1 MEVRKPNWLKI
12 KLPGGTECRTVQSVL
27 SQQHLHTVCDEAHCP
42 NKEECWSNRT
52 ATFMVL
58 GDTCTRNCKFCNVH
72 SSGSGEAERRRCGE
86 AEKWRSGEEA
96 KRRSGEVERW
106 RGGVTKIEALA
117 QEPDNLAEAVSLLEL
132 QYVVVT
138 CVTRDDLPD
147 GGAKHWANCINA
159 VREKNPDC
167 KIEVLISDHQGR
179 MNDIQTI
186 LDAKPDV
193 VAHNLETIARLYP
206 SARPQANYQRSLDV
220 LKYIAD
226 AGFITKSGIMVGLGE
241 EVDEVY
247 RLMEDAKEHGVDIF
261 TLGQYLQP
269 TKKHRP
275 VVEYVHPDKLAAYK
289 AKALEIGLKH
299 VESGPLVRSSYHAKE
314 SYEQLTVYNEQ

>member
-1 MEVRKPNWLKI
+1 MGAIAREGDREPVPYRSS
-12 KLPGGTECRTVQSVL
+12 TL
-27 SQQHLHTVCDEAHCP
+27 SLADEP
-42 NKEECWSNRT
+42 E
-52 ATFMVL
+52 
-58 GDTCTRNCKFCNVH
+58 
-72 SSGSGEAERRRCGE
+72 
-86 AEKWRSGEEA
+86 
-96 KRRSGEVERW
+96 
-106 RGGVTKIEALA
+106 
-117 QEPDNLAEAVSLLEL
+117 NLAMAVTLLEL
-132 QYVVVT
+132 QYVVIT
-138 CVTRDDLPD
+138 CVTRDDLAD

-206 SARPQANYQRSLDV
+206 AARPQADYQRSLDV
-220 LKYIAD
+220 LKYISD

-241 EVDEVY
+241 TAAEVEE
-247 RLMEDAKEHGVDIF
+247 LMQDAKDHGVDIF
-261 TLGQYLQP
+261 TIGQYLQP
-269 TKKHRP
+269 TKKHLP
-275 VVEYVHPDKLAAYK
+275 VVEYVHPDKFAEYK

-314 SYEQLTVYNEQ
+314 SYEKLYKRMLV